1 METKNKVKS
10 VEDQLWWGND
20 AIMPE
25 DDLVNHPPHYNKG
38 IETTKYIKSWNMQWN
53 QANVIKYVSRYNLK
67 HSDYQLQLQDLEKAQ
82 WYLTDLIRD
91 LKEKNES

>member
-1 METKNKVKS
+1 METKNKLKS

-25 DDLVNHPPHYNKG
+25 DDLVNHPPHYNRG

-67 HSDYQLQLQDLEKAQ
+67 HSDIELQLQDLEKAQ
-82 WYLTDLIRD
+82 WYLQDLIKD
-91 LKEKNES
+91 LKEK